1 MSRRSQARAEARRAA
16 QSARRQRRR
25 PDRMLVSAIMLFFF
39 TAFLLVSF
47 NGELE
52 WEGFALAVIV
62 PVLIRLST
70 MWVPRFFPADKLLLA
85 IANFLC
91 ALGVLILYT
100 TDRGAGTSRGI
111 QQAIYYGAG
120 IIAMLACI
128 FVVRYV
134 RRWGFLIKVIMLGA
148 AALLALPLAIG
159 TEQNGATN
167 WINIGGTSVQPSELV
182 KLALLLIL
190 SWYMSRRRFLPW
202 FAFAVFSLLVLML
215 QQDLGTALI
224 YYATTLFLFYAST
237 GNLPLTGLG
246 LVGAG
251 GAAALGYAMFAHV
264 KKRVA
269 IWRNPWIYYETSG
282 YQIVQMLMAI
292 ASGGLF
298 GVGLGLG
305 APRVIPVYFTD
316 CIFAVICEQFGVI
329 FGALVLGMYVILIL
343 RGVSIASAARSSF
356 HALLTMGA
364 TVMLGIQ
371 TFIIIGGVLKLIPLT
386 GVTMPFVSY
395 GGTSLVSCMG
405 LIGLIQGVASVNQD
419 DLAYDYEISH
429 TLQEEAMMPEA
440 DRE

>member
-134 RRWGFLIKVIMLGA
+134 RRWGFLIKVVMLGA

-202 FAFAVFSLLVLML
+202 FAFTVFSLLVLML

-246 LVGAG
+246 PVSYTHLTLPTNREGEISGGAG
-251 GAAALGYAMFAHV
+251 SL
-264 KKRVA
+264 KKRK
-269 IWRNPWIYYETSG
+269 NE
-282 YQIVQMLMAI
+282 
-292 ASGGLF
+292 
-298 GVGLGLG
+298 
-305 APRVIPVYFTD
+305 
-316 CIFAVICEQFGVI
+316 
-329 FGALVLGMYVILIL
+329 
-343 RGVSIASAARSSF
+343 
-356 HALLTMGA
+356 
-364 TVMLGIQ
+364 
-371 TFIIIGGVLKLIPLT
+371 
-386 GVTMPFVSY
+386 
-395 GGTSLVSCMG
+395 
-405 LIGLIQGVASVNQD
+405 
-419 DLAYDYEISH
+419 
-429 TLQEEAMMPEA
+429 
-440 DRE
+440 